1 MDSKPDSKAKQFLLF
16 VCLVSSLFMVYFG
29 TSHVYSLKIKA
40 SLELVEKRTHDEV
53 RKLIASGQM
62 DGFYRRS
69 NATSLQ
75 SVPHTNRK
83 DNIVTEFVNEN
94 PPPKTVVKDNVTT
107 QSQARLAAPTNNH
120 NITSKPSNSSSVST
134 KSNNKP
140 NISKLNKTTQASP
153 LVSVKEQ
160 ANKRK
165 QCPDLLRSI
174 QRGHWVSRSAKPEDL
189 QEVESFLNDTRWK
202 HYEVPET
209 FQRLDGKC
217 GELVN

>member
-40 SLELVEKRTHDEV
+40 SLELVEKITHDEV

-75 SVPHTNRK
+75 SAPH
-83 DNIVTEFVNEN
+83 NIVTKFVNEN
-94 PPPKTVVKDNVTT
+94 PPSKTVVKDNVTT

-120 NITSKPSNSSSVST
+120 NITSK
-134 KSNNKP
+134 
-140 NISKLNKTTQASP
+140 Q
-153 LVSVKEQ
+153 
-160 ANKRK
+160 
-165 QCPDLLRSI
+165 
-174 QRGHWVSRSAKPEDL
+174 
-189 QEVESFLNDTRWK
+189 
-202 HYEVPET
+202 
-209 FQRLDGKC
+209 
-217 GELVN
+217 